1 MHSQIGRGRNS
12 NNRGTRG
19 YKLWFPLPLQDR
31 DDSLPAS
38 EALRPVAVQAEFL
51 VFHIMLH
58 MPQSASFELYP
69 LLFFQQLLV
78 RTAQIDKL

>member
-31 DDSLPAS
+31 DGSLPAA
-38 EALRPVAVQAEFL
+38 EALRPDAVQAEFL
-51 VFHIMLH
+51 VFHIVLH
-58 MPQSASFELYP
+58 MPQPAFFELYP
-69 LLFFQQLLV
+69 LFSFNSFLCGQ
-78 RTAQIDKL
+78 RR